1 MTRIS
6 SLFRFLWRSVR
17 VASDLLEEVSS
28 DPLEVFPC
36 DVSPVA
42 IFSFED
48 PPVVSLHPTPLH
60 PSYDW
65 GDSWG
70 FMRTDEG
77 QEKVSC
83 SCWTSIPRHLQ
94 IKRRSSWLIIIF
106 F

>member
-1 MTRIS
+1 M
-6 SLFRFLWRSVR
+6 FHFFLAVCEGGGRKK
-17 VASDLLEEVSS
+17 LLEEVSS

-42 IFSFED
+42 FFSFED
-48 PPVVSLHPTPLH
+48 PPVVLLHPTPLH

-77 QEKVSC
+77 QVKVSC
-83 SCWTSIPRHLQ
+83 SCWTSIPRHPDL
-94 IKRRSSWLIIIF
+94 RFEEEVLG
-106 F
+106 